1 MSLNLTA
8 ASRRGMKKDRAN
20 EQKLALREKKR
31 KEIAELNEFVKFVE
45 GLML

>member
-20 EQKLALREKKR
+20 EKRIALREKKR
-31 KEIAELNEFVKFVE
+31 KDIRDIDEFVKLVGEFI
-45 GLML
+45 L